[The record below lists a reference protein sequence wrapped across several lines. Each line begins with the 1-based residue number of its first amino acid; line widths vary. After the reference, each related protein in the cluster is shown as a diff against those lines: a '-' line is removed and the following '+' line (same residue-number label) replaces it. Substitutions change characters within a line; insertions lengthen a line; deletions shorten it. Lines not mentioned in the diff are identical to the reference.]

1 MFVQFITFQ
10 CVDLFRD
17 ITLHLQYCK
26 YPLEEEYRLIII
38 YYVTVNVINVY
49 TVDQY
54 FYLILKYY
62 ISKEK
67 FVSIP
72 SFVKLYRKHI

>member
-26 YPLEEEYRLIII
+26 YPVGGVQTDNNLLR
-38 YYVTVNVINVY
+38 
-49 TVDQY
+49 D
-54 FYLILKYY
+54 
-62 ISKEK
+62 S
-67 FVSIP
+67 
-72 SFVKLYRKHI
+72 